1 MSMTQRLVTKSV
13 ESVYNLGSLNQDV
26 QLSIRGNNYFFAV
39 NELME
44 TGVVLLNYMKRVFFI
59 YVNALRENNI
69 P

>member
-1 MSMTQRLVTKSV
+1 MPMTQRLVTKSV